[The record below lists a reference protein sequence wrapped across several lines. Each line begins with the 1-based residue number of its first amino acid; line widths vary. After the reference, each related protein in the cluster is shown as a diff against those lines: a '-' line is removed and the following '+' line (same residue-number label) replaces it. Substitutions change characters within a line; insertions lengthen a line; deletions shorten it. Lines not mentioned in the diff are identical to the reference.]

1 MERTFGNPAA
11 RRSLHRM
18 NNANYLVPAA
28 VQLASQST
36 SSAAQ
41 HSDPIVAYGRRAP
54 ITPDIVCTR
63 RFEASRD
70 KLFGAW
76 LSPSIL
82 TKWLFTTATSEL
94 HRAEFEPWEG
104 GNWTVVDRREGEYF
118 AATGQYLQIDRPH
131 RLIFTFGML
140 QLSAE
145 FVHVEVDIARAAA
158 GSELTLR
165 HEYLPWMGTRN
176 PEKDW
181 HAMFD
186 ILARVLR

>member
-1 MERTFGNPAA
+1 MGNPAA

-18 NNANYLVPAA
+18 NNANHVVPAA
-28 VQLASQST
+28 VQLT
-36 SSAAQ
+36 SESAND
-41 HSDPIVAYGRRAP
+41 SIVAYGRRVP
-54 ITPDIVCTR
+54 VSPDIVCTR
-63 RFEASRD
+63 RFEASCD

-76 LSPSIL
+76 VNPSIL
-82 TKWLFTTATSEL
+82 TKWFFTTAMSEL

-140 QLSAE
+140 QLFAE
-145 FVHVEVDIARAAA
+145 LIPGEEDIGVAAA

-165 HEYLPWMGTRN
+165 HEYLPWM
-176 PEKDW
+176 
-181 HAMFD
+181 
-186 ILARVLR
+186 

>member
-1 MERTFGNPAA
+1 
-11 RRSLHRM
+11 M
-18 NNANYLVPAA
+18 NDANHLVPAA
-28 VQLASQST
+28 AQLASQST
-36 SSAAQ
+36 S
-41 HSDPIVAYGRRAP
+41 DPIVAYRRHVP
-54 ITPDIVCTR
+54 VTPDIVCTR
-63 RFEASRD
+63 RFEASCD

-76 LSPSIL
+76 VNPSIL

-145 FVHVEVDIARAAA
+145 FVHVVVDIARAAA
-158 GSELTLR
+158 GSELTLT
-165 HEYLPWMGTRN
+165 HEYLPWMGTRS
-176 PEKDW
+176 PEKGW

-186 ILARVLR
+186 MLARALR

>member
-1 MERTFGNPAA
+1 
-11 RRSLHRM
+11 M
-18 NNANYLVPAA
+18 NNANHLVAA
-28 VQLASQST
+28 AAQLASPST
-36 SSAAQ
+36 
-41 HSDPIVAYGRRAP
+41 SDPIVAYRRYVP
-54 ITPDIVCTR
+54 GTPDIVCTR
-63 RFEASRD
+63 RFEASCD
-70 KLFGAW
+70 ELFGAW
-76 LSPSIL
+76 VNPSIL

-145 FVHVEVDIARAAA
+145 FVPVVVDIARAAA
-158 GSELTLR
+158 GSELTLT
-165 HEYLPWMGTRN
+165 HEYLPWMGTRSL
-176 PEKDW
+176 EKGW

-186 ILARVLR
+186 MLARAMR

>member
-1 MERTFGNPAA
+1 
-11 RRSLHRM
+11 M
-18 NNANYLVPAA
+18 NNANHVVPAA
-28 VQLASQST
+28 LQPASQST
-36 SSAAQ
+36 
-41 HSDPIVAYGRRAP
+41 SDPIVAYGRRVPVAP
-54 ITPDIVCTR
+54 NIVCTR
-63 RFEASRD
+63 RFEVSCD

-76 LSPSIL
+76 VDPSIL

-104 GNWTVVDRREGEYF
+104 GNWTVVDRRENEYF

-145 FVHVEVDIARAAA
+145 FVHVVVNIARAAA
-158 GSELTLR
+158 GSELTLT
-165 HEYLPWMGTRN
+165 HEYLPWMGTRS
-176 PEKDW
+176 PEKGW

-186 ILARVLR
+186 MLARALR

>member
-1 MERTFGNPAA
+1 
-11 RRSLHRM
+11 M
-18 NNANYLVPAA
+18 NDPNHVLPAA
-28 VQLASQST
+28 VQLASR
-36 SSAAQ
+36 SAR
-41 HSDPIVAYGRRAP
+41 DPIVAYGRRVPA
-54 ITPDIVCTR
+54 TPDIVCTR
-63 RFEASRD
+63 RFEVSCD

-76 LSPSIL
+76 VNPSIL

-145 FVHVEVDIARAAA
+145 FVHVVVDIARAAA
-158 GSELTLR
+158 GSELTLT
-165 HEYLPWMGTRN
+165 HEYLPWMGTRGL
-176 PEKDW
+176 EKGW

-186 ILARVLR
+186 MLARALR

>member
-1 MERTFGNPAA
+1 M
-11 RRSLHRM
+11 S
-18 NNANYLVPAA
+18 NANHLVLAA
-28 VQLASQST
+28 AQLASQST
-36 SSAAQ
+36 SDPMVPYRR
-41 HSDPIVAYGRRAP
+41 HVPVTSDV
-54 ITPDIVCTR
+54 VCTR
-63 RFEASRD
+63 RFEASCD

-76 LSPSIL
+76 VNPSIL
-82 TKWLFTTATSEL
+82 AKWLFTTATSEL

-145 FVHVEVDIARAAA
+145 FVHVVVDIARTAA
-158 GSELTLR
+158 GSELTLT

-176 PEKDW
+176 PEKAW

-186 ILARVLR
+186 MLARALR